1 MVLHFKALLLKTL
14 GVTILLSTVT
24 ACNAAGGS
32 MEGAPSSKT
41 GKKTDNAEPTKSTTG
56 YESTDDKPLE
66 SGSTTLPPTNPQG
79 TDIESEKVEIPSI
92 VSGALLYCFKDK
104 IEGAKA
110 TVLCAVENKKT
121 SKPIKLAEAYVSHK
135 FSSVAPNALQ
145 VKVRELPIVA
155 LWHAEYI
162 ITASTSEQVKAG
174 LAAVNFAFEG
184 TDINDKKES
193 FDAKVSNNMRV
204 DLTIRSLKPQTAA
217 EFRCMDYY
225 RMIGDKVVT
234 TPCGTFN
241 SAQDWFITETGK
253 ISHVSGRCLRFNPV
267 SSLAIEGDCTTNE
280 TPRYDIAGEQIK
292 IRDTNTCVGLIMP
305 DASGVD
311 YVGVVNCNTADITQH
326 WKIAPAVLP

>member
-1 MVLHFKALLLKTL
+1 MLVKIRTPLLKTL
-14 GVTILLSTVT
+14 GVSLLFSAVT

-32 MEGAPSSKT
+32 MEGSPNSRP
-41 GKKTDNAEPTKSTTG
+41 GKNTENVEATKPPTD
-56 YESTDDKPLE
+56 YESTGQKPVA
-66 SGSTTLPPTNPQG
+66 GSTTTLPPSAPVG
-79 TDIESEKVEIPSI
+79 SDVESEKVEIPSI

-110 TVLCAVENKKT
+110 TVLCAIENKKT
-121 SKPIKLAEAYVSHK
+121 NKPIKLADTYVSHK
-135 FSSVAPNALQ
+135 FSSAAPSALQ

-155 LWHAEYI
+155 LWHAEYT

-174 LAAVNFAFEG
+174 LTSVNFAFEG

-193 FDAKVSNNMRV
+193 YDTKVTSNMRL
-204 DLTIRSLKPQTAA
+204 DLTIRSLKPQAAA
-217 EFRCMDYY
+217 EFRCMDLF
-225 RMIGDKVVT
+225 RMIGDKIVT
-234 TPCGTFN
+234 TPCGSLN

-253 ISHVSGRCLRFNPV
+253 ISHVTGRCMRFNPV
-267 SSLAIEGDCTTNE
+267 SGLAIEGDCTMNE
-280 TPRYDIAGEQIK
+280 TPRYDISGEQIK